1 MTEVKR
7 LLYEGKAKQVFE
19 THHTDEVIIR
29 FKDTATAFNGKK
41 SENLMDKGII
51 NNAISNILF
60 HSLEKQGIKTHLI
73 KILNDREVIAKK
85 IDIIPLEVVVRNIVA
100 GSLAKRT
107 GLEEGREIDGGI
119 LEFYYKNDDLGDP
132 LLNKDHIEFLQLAT
146 QSEVIRLEE
155 TAHQINQYL
164 IDLFKS
170 IGLILVDFKLEFGRY
185 KDQIIL
191 GDEISPDTCR
201 LWDSSTKRIMD
212 KDRFRKDLGD
222 VTTSYREVLDR
233 LKQLEA

>member
-1 MTEVKR
+1 MTEAKQ

-19 THHTDEVIIR
+19 TSHPDEVIIR

-41 SENLMDKGII
+41 SEELVDKGIL

-60 HSLEKQGIKTHLI
+60 GKLEQLGVKTHLI
-73 KILNDREVIAKK
+73 KVLNDREIIAKK
-85 IDIIPLEVVVRNIVA
+85 IDIIPLEVVVRNVVA

-107 GLEEGREIDGGI
+107 GIKEGREIDGGI

-132 LLNKDHIEFLQLAT
+132 LLNKEHIELLHLAT
-146 QSEVIRLEE
+146 GSEVEGLEGL
-155 TAHQINQYL
+155 AHQINQYL
-164 IDLFKS
+164 IDIFKS

-222 VTTSYREVLDR
+222 VTSSYREVLDR
-233 LKQLEA
+233 LKQLEG

>member
-1 MTEVKR
+1 MTEAKQ

-19 THHTDEVIIR
+19 TSHPDEVIIR

-41 SENLMDKGII
+41 REELIDKGIL

-60 HSLEKQGIKTHLI
+60 GKLEQLGVKTHLI
-73 KILNDREVIAKK
+73 KVLNDREIIAKK
-85 IDIIPLEVVVRNIVA
+85 IDIIPLEVVVRNVVA

-119 LEFYYKNDDLGDP
+119 LEFYYKDDDLGDP
-132 LLNKDHIEFLQLAT
+132 LLNKDHIQLLHLAT
-146 QSEVIRLEE
+146 ESEVEGLEGL
-155 TAHQINQYL
+155 AHQINQYL
-164 IDLFKS
+164 IDIFKS
-170 IGLILVDFKLEFGRY
+170 IDLILVDFKLEFGRY
-185 KDQIIL
+185 KDQIVL

-212 KDRFRKDLGD
+212 KDRFRKDLGG
-222 VTTSYREVLDR
+222 VMASYREVLDR
-233 LKQLEA
+233 LKQLEG

>member
-19 THHTDEVIIR
+19 TQHTDEVIIH

-41 SENLMDKGII
+41 SEDLMDKGII

-60 HSLEKQGIKTHLI
+60 HRLEKQGIKTHLV
-73 KILNDREVIAKK
+73 KILNDREVIAQK

-107 GLEEGREIDGGI
+107 GLKEGENIDGGI
-119 LEFYYKNDDLGDP
+119 LEFYYKDDDLGDP
-132 LLNKDHIEFLQLAT
+132 LLNKDHIELLTLAT
-146 QSEVIRLEE
+146 KSEVAVLEGL
-155 TAHQINQYL
+155 AHQINQYL

-222 VTTSYREVLDR
+222 VTTSYREILDR